1 MSFLPAW
8 YNANANAAKITARN
22 PIIGRVADFGRL
34 RMLLPHAY
42 RKIDAT
48 SNTTN
53 IKTNE

>member
-8 YNANANAAKITARN
+8 YSAKANAAKIIARN
-22 PIIGRVADFGRL
+22 PIIGRVSDFGRL

-42 RKIDAT
+42 RNIDAT

-53 IKTNE
+53 IKTYE